1 MAFAS
6 AQQSRVNVALLNAS
20 GYATGYSFSWSA
32 EALPVS
38 TLADVAKQFILGQDM
53 SQASVDMLLD
63 VSGTANGQ
71 FDALHDTKAAA
82 TATPVTL
89 GPWGFS
95 VGSPVIMPS
104 VRTTNLTSG
113 ATVAGTA
120 EVSFGSDSTGN
131 TDIGVVLEDYAAV
144 TVDANGT
151 ARDNGAATA
160 NGGVAH
166 LHVTAFSGLT
176 NNIVTIEH
184 SVDGSTAWA
193 TLVTFSTYTGA
204 TSERVEVA
212 PGTTVRRYLRV
223 VDNVT
228 GTGSTT
234 RFVAFARR

>member
-20 GYATGYSFSWSA
+20 GYAKGYSFSWSSEPLMVA
-32 EALPVS
+32 
-38 TLADVAKQFILGQDM
+38 TLVDVAKPFILGQD
-53 SQASVDMLLD
+53 SSTASVDMFLD
-63 VSGTANGQ
+63 VSGAANGQ
-71 FDALHDTKAAA
+71 WDALTDLKAAT
-82 TATPVTL
+82 TASPVTL

-95 VGSPVIMPS
+95 VGSPVIMPA
-104 VRTTNLTSG
+104 VRANNVSATS
-113 ATVAGTA
+113 AVAGTVDA
-120 EVSFGSDSTGN
+120 AFGSVSTGL
-131 TDIGVVLEDYAAV
+131 TDVGVVLENYAAV
-144 TVDANGT
+144 TADGNGT

-160 NGGVAH
+160 DGGVAH
-166 LHVTAFSGLT
+166 LHVSAFSGLT

-184 SVDGSTAWA
+184 SVDGSTSWA
-193 TLVTFSTYTGA
+193 TLVTFATYTGA

-212 PGTTVRRYLRV
+212 AGTTVRRYLRV